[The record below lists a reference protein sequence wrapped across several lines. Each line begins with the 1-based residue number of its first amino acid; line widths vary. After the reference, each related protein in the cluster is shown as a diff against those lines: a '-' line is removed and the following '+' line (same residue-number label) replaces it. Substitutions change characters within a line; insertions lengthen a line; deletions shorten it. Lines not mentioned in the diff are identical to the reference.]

1 MKIYEMIGS
10 IFPGVDTE
18 IILKKFLGIDDKEK
32 GNLIMGEKDETPFNR
47 PNDVMQGNHLGG
59 R

>member
-18 IILKKFLGIDDKEK
+18 IILKKFLGIDDKRD
-32 GNLIMGEKDETPFNR
+32 NLILGEKDEIAFNR
-47 PNDVMQGNHLGG
+47 PKDAVQGNHLGG